1 MISFI
6 IPSYN
11 NLKHL
16 KNVYTSIQK
25 HAPLAE
31 IILLDDGSIDNTW
44 DWIQQQ
50 NCIKYRSETRVG
62 HTILYDKGIELATNE
77 IVGIL
82 HADMILGPNYVENI
96 LKHLT
101 LGKVVCG
108 TRVEPPLH
116 PAAQEKIIMDFGLD
130 FDTLNIP
137 AFEEFCLHKQKEYK
151 DQITKGMFAPWCL
164 YKKDFQAIGGHDTLF
179 APFPCEDSDIFN
191 RWILNGYEM
200 IQSRDAFV
208 YHLTCRGHR
217 WTEGIKND
225 TPEFL
230 YYQNRAIRNFIRKW
244 GSSIK
249 NDEFQHPIISHKYD
263 IGFIVKNCNQ
273 QLLEALEPW
282 CSTIYVDCNYDSY
295 IAKEQLNTKFDL
307 QERIKPY
314 HNEKQNYIL
323 VEFDAFKFTQQ
334 SFNIIQNLADIISE
348 SGEVGTFE
356 LDCFKVDIIN
366 LTSFE
371 KDLIKNLAN

>member
-1 MISFI
+1 VL
-6 IPSYN
+6 Y
-11 NLKHL
+11 
-16 KNVYTSIQK
+16 
-25 HAPLAE
+25 E
-31 IILLDDGSIDNTW
+31 IL
-44 DWIQQQ
+44 
-50 NCIKYRSETRVG
+50 
-62 HTILYDKGIELATNE
+62 
-77 IVGIL
+77 
-82 HADMILGPNYVENI
+82 
-96 LKHLT
+96 
-101 LGKVVCG
+101 
-108 TRVEPPLH
+108 
-116 PAAQEKIIMDFGLD
+116 
-130 FDTLNIP
+130 
-137 AFEEFCLHKQKEYK
+137 
-151 DQITKGMFAPWCL
+151 
-164 YKKDFQAIGGHDTLF
+164 
-179 APFPCEDSDIFN
+179 
-191 RWILNGYEM
+191 
-200 IQSRDAFV
+200 
-208 YHLTCRGHR
+208 
-217 WTEGIKND
+217 
-225 TPEFL
+225 
-230 YYQNRAIRNFIRKW
+230 
-244 GSSIK
+244 
-249 NDEFQHPIISHKYD
+249 PIISHKYD